1 MVVENAHTS
10 CVNLVKF
17 LDLRTFVTCS
27 DDHTLAVW
35 DIRNLKQRVRSLE
48 GHRNWV
54 KSIEYDSSKGL
65 LLSAAYDQTV
75 LKWDINNCSPS
86 PQTVLNIKNML
97 RMVLTPDS
105 SKMVLS
111 TADGYIMIIHDLDL
125 NTLAE
130 DLRDFAPDLYRLMQ
144 DERNYGIDMGS
155 WLNHLFL
162 AKTNRVE
169 LISDF
174 PEIDKN
180 GYITTLNVHPYGW
193 AVLSRNMAGN
203 ELSEWTC
210 VHDIQHTQTPL
221 EMKPIKRIRSYF
233 NRHLRHKT
241 SSVPSRSADTSVA
254 QQLHKEHSSS
264 QEESLVFKN
273 RPRLKYFIEEL
284 NENHGF
290 IKELCFSPDGRVV
303 CSPHQFG
310 FRLLSFDNQC
320 SEMSDCLS
328 DEPKVL
334 KEVKQC
340 LCHSDYV
347 LTTKFSP
354 TQWQIASGCLK
365 GRVVFTQPIL

>member
-1 MVVENAHTS
+1 MDNAHTS
-10 CVNLVKF
+10 CVNLIKF
-17 LDLRTFVTCS
+17 LDSRTFVTCS
-27 DDHTLAVW
+27 DDCTLAVW

-54 KSIEYDSSKGL
+54 KSIEYDSSTGQ

-75 LKWDINNCSPS
+75 LKWDINNCSLS

-105 SKMVLS
+105 SKMIVS
-111 TADGYIMIIHDLDL
+111 TADGYLMIIHDLDL

-155 WLNHLFL
+155 WLNHLFT

-180 GYITTLNVHPYGW
+180 GYITTLDVHPYGW

-210 VHDIQHTQTPL
+210 VHDIQHINSSL
-221 EMKPIKRIRSYF
+221 EMKQIKRIRSYYNKQF
-233 NRHLRHKT
+233 RHKT
-241 SSVPSRSADTSVA
+241 NIGSSRSADTSVA
-254 QQLHKEHSSS
+254 HELQQRMNRNPE
-264 QEESLVFKN
+264 EESLVFKN

-310 FRLLSFDNQC
+310 FRLLSFDNNC

-328 DEPKVL
+328 DETKVL
-334 KEVKQC
+334 NELKQC
-340 LCHSDYV
+340 LCHADYV